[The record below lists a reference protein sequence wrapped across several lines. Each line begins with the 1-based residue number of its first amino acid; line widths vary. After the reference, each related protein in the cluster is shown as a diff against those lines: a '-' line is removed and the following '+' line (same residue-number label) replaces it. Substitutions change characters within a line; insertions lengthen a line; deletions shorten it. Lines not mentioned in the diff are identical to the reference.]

1 MHMCLTGQTVVKPRH
16 LFVHKIPE
24 LDVVGDTL
32 STLKFAE
39 WVAIVELGAA
49 QANKES
55 SNVSNLKEQI
65 VNIFGTE
72 RRRTRKRHVR
82 RKPTAETSNIEDLN
96 GLSNALSSA
105 TNLGFSVASL
115 G

>member
-55 SNVSNLKEQI
+55 SNVSNLKEQKEGEQES
-65 VNIFGTE
+65 VMFEGNQQQ
-72 RRRTRKRHVR
+72 KQ
-82 RKPTAETSNIEDLN
+82 
-96 GLSNALSSA
+96 A
-105 TNLGFSVASL
+105 TLRI
-115 G
+115 